1 MSDRVVV
8 WSNTNLGVE
17 AAAVRRSEIWVRR
30 AAEETWLHLSV
41 DDAHVR
47 SFRMPNVYA
56 DRLAALLG
64 GDGEVSK
71 VEISKAEDKR
81 IAECS
86 NRVVSYLK
94 AAKKLLT
101 GSSVGAWGAEGVEI
115 AKMIQ
120 QEVHRAERKS

>member
-1 MSDRVVV
+1 MVV

-64 GDGEVSK
+64 GEGVGKS
-71 VEISKAEDKR
+71 VE
-81 IAECS
+81 
-86 NRVVSYLK
+86 N
-94 AAKKLLT
+94 KKLKEHMDRVAGYLEAARDVVLAGRMPDVT
-101 GSSVGAWGAEGVEI
+101 SAQTIEV
-115 AKMIQ
+115 AKLIQ
-120 QEVHRAERKS
+120 REVHRAERKS